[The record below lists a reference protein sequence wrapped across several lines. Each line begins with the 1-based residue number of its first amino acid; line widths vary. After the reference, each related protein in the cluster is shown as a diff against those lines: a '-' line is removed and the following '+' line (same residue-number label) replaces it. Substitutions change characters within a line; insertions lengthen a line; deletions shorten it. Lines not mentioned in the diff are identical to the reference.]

1 MLVVVGRK
9 GTERERERERERI
22 IARVWV
28 GENTMPNAGE
38 KLRLIH

>member
-9 GTERERERERERI
+9 GTERERERI